1 MGFDHQKLGFNGIW
15 WDFMELNGIFHR
27 FQGGNY
33 WAFICCNGLDTL
45 WCHGAWL
52 EIPATKWHLN
62 GKIFYKYLSIG
73 NFQLPYSIKIK
84 YVGICILH
92 MYIFE
97 KNAAD
102 TCIICL
108 IAHVLGTSHTKNIP
122 VPQRSTAPHG
132 KQAAGHIF
140 YLGLAKSSLPKVFR
154 TIASAIQ
161 LVDHHILGRALAPLD
176 SRHGFLQNWMLFG
189 SKSMVLMYLKFGIC
203 PPPKKAFHHVNPQTF
218 QG

>member
-1 MGFDHQKLGFNGIW
+1 
-15 WDFMELNGIFHR
+15 
-27 FQGGNY
+27 
-33 WAFICCNGLDTL
+33 
-45 WCHGAWL
+45 
-52 EIPATKWHLN
+52 
-62 GKIFYKYLSIG
+62 
-73 NFQLPYSIKIK
+73 LPYSIKIK

-97 KNAAD
+97 KIAAD

-132 KQAAGHIF
+132 QQAAGHIF

-203 PPPKKAFHHVNPQTF
+203 PPPEKGIPPCESTDLSGIIIHVLDLSHPIGIFWRNLR
-218 QG
+218 